1 MSRTPA
7 SFVHRTLRVPSL
19 RIRRYVS
26 SAAEGP
32 VTLAY
37 RHRILASSTSSSTSS
52 TPGTATSNNTTK
64 RIYVKRLRMDN
75 DQLRITSLLDTLHAS
90 LFHTPT
96 ATSRRRRRRDI
107 VGVPYQYMNALAT
120 HYGSSTTTTPTKRLF
135 QKWWNS
141 KTITINDIIAYFISL
156 GRILLDPY
164 YPPAIK
170 GVYIYGDVGVGKSMI
185 MDLFHATVVGTNM
198 QQHQQQQNTTFVEP
212 TSSSTSPV
220 IPRRSSSI
228 TITSRR
234 CHFHEFM
241 IDIHTR
247 IYKYKCQY
255 PKSDPIPPI
264 AASIASETTLLC
276 LDEMQ
281 VTDIADAMILR
292 RLFTILFKLNVIL
305 VTTSNRPPEK
315 LYEGGINRASFVPFI
330 DIIQDSMVVVGMNGV
345 IDYRKEEEDVID
357 CNEDDDSTTTTTNT
371 ATTNSSLVVST
382 MSVLPRYICPSIEPS
397 PTIRQQFI
405 NDWFTITSG
414 GDTNNQSETI
424 PVAMGRYIHITK
436 SNTNCAILTFDE
448 VCNRPLGAADY
459 IALAT
464 RYEIIILTNVPQLD
478 GHVYNQAR
486 RFVTF
491 IDALYEAKTI
501 LILDANV
508 NREELFVGFNA
519 CITTNDGDE
528 EIALDD
534 DNEDE
539 HNNSSTKTIKNE
551 EIVVMREGGSSSSSS
566 TTFISCSDSSPNS
579 KRGDD
584 GRVEWSATGRIGV
597 SLAQLSSVRE
607 VSFSFARADSRLAE
621 MCTSSWGRY
630 VNK

>member
-1 MSRTPA
+1 MMLST
-7 SFVHRTLRVPSL
+7 SFCHLTLPL
-19 RIRRYVS
+19 RRFYSS

-37 RHRILASSTSSSTSS
+37 RHRILTSAISSKPTPTS
-52 TPGTATSNNTTK
+52 TPSTTGSNSNA
-64 RIYVKRLRMDN
+64 KRLRLDT

-90 LFHTPT
+90 LFNTPT
-96 ATSRRRRRRDI
+96 STRRRRDI

-120 HYGSSTTTTPTKRLF
+120 HYGHTTPTKRLF
-135 QKWWNS
+135 QKWYNG
-141 KTITINDIIAYFISL
+141 TITTRDMIAYIISL
-156 GRILLDPY
+156 GRIVLDPY
-164 YPPAIK
+164 PPTIK
-170 GVYIYGDVGVGKSMI
+170 GVYIYGAVGVGKSMI
-185 MDLFHATVVGTNM
+185 MDLFHATVVGNT
-198 QQHQQQQNTTFVEP
+198 QQQQQQQQQLNDTLVDP
-212 TSSSTSPV
+212 SSS
-220 IPRRSSSI
+220 SSSSSSKRNS
-228 TITSRR
+228 ITSTR

-247 IYKYKCQY
+247 IHEHKCRY
-255 PKSDPIPPI
+255 PKSDPIPYV
-264 AASIASETTLLC
+264 AASIACETSLLC

-305 VTTSNRPPEK
+305 VTTSNRPPDK
-315 LYEGGINRASFVPFI
+315 LYEGGINRASFLPFI
-330 DIIQDSMVVVGMNGV
+330 SIVQESMVVVGMNGV
-345 IDYRKEEEDVID
+345 IDYRKEEEEE
-357 CNEDDDSTTTTTNT
+357 EDINNDDSTTTTT
-371 ATTNSSLVVST
+371 TNSSLIST

-397 PTIRQQFI
+397 STIRKRLI
-405 NDWFTITSG
+405 DDWFATG
-414 GDTNNQSETI
+414 GNDENDSHSETI
-424 PVAMGRYIHITK
+424 PVAMGRSIHITK

-459 IALAT
+459 IALSA
-464 RYEIIILTNVPQLD
+464 RYDVLIITNVPQLD
-478 GHVYNQAR
+478 GNVFNQAR
-486 RFVTF
+486 RFVTL
-491 IDALYEAKTI
+491 IDAIYEAKTI
-501 LILDANV
+501 LIIDAVV
-508 NREELFVGFNA
+508 NRDDLFVGFNA

-534 DNEDE
+534 DEGQQQRL
-539 HNNSSTKTIKNE
+539 HNTASIETIKNE

-566 TTFISCSDSSPNS
+566 TTFISSSGSSSNV
-579 KRGDD
+579 DD

>member
-1 MSRTPA
+1 
-7 SFVHRTLRVPSL
+7 
-19 RIRRYVS
+19 
-26 SAAEGP
+26 
-32 VTLAY
+32 
-37 RHRILASSTSSSTSS
+37 
-52 TPGTATSNNTTK
+52 
-64 RIYVKRLRMDN
+64 
-75 DQLRITSLLDTLHAS
+75 
-90 LFHTPT
+90 
-96 ATSRRRRRRDI
+96 
-107 VGVPYQYMNALAT
+107 MNALAT

-141 KTITINDIIAYFISL
+141 ETITTNDIIAYFISL
-156 GRILLDPY
+156 GRILLDPS
-164 YPPAIK
+164 PPAIK

-185 MDLFHATVVGTNM
+185 MDLFHNTVVGTNM
-198 QQHQQQQNTTFVEP
+198 QQQQQQNTTFVDP
-212 TSSSTSPV
+212 ASSSSSSSSPV
-220 IPRRSSSI
+220 IRRRRSSS

-247 IYKYKCQY
+247 IHQYKVQY

-292 RLFTILFKLNVIL
+292 RLFTILFQLNVIL
-305 VTTSNRPPEK
+305 VTTSNRPPNK

-345 IDYRKEEEDVID
+345 IDYRKEEMEEDVVID
-357 CNEDDDSTTTTTNT
+357 GDDEDDDSTTSTNT
-371 ATTNSSLVVST
+371 ATTNSSLVVSA
-382 MSVLPRYICPSIEPS
+382 MSLLPRYICPSIEPS
-397 PTIRQQFI
+397 PTIRQQFV
-405 NDWFTITSG
+405 NDWFTTTG
-414 GDTNNQSETI
+414 VDTNNQSETI

-448 VCNRPLGAADY
+448 VCNKPLGAADY

-534 DNEDE
+534 DSNNNEDG

-551 EIVVMREGGSSSSSS
+551 EIVIMREGGSSSSSS
-566 TTFISCSDSSPNS
+566 TTFITSPNR
-579 KRGDD
+579 RGED